1 MHMIDMFDSIDMQT
15 AYILGYIMVD
25 RLQKGFDGSLSV
37 RYSTIKSA
45 SLILGYFRAQVT
57 PMSLTPGTIPWARI
71 RCSTPPSTWTRT
83 PVVTLALLTVAQL
96 SSPGLSVMEWVDG
109 MCWNIRQSRKCGRRW
124 HSFFLVNLLW
134 FCVTSGWLCYTAS
147 TRFHTKSSLLWWGI
161 SVWGSCRLAIL
172 LLIRIRNIGSH

>member
-37 RYSTIKSA
+37 RYSTIKCA

-109 MCWNIRQSRKCGRRW
+109 MCWSIRQSRKCGRRW
-124 HSFFLVNLLW
+124 NSFFLCNLLW
-134 FCVTSGWLCYTAS
+134 FLWPQVDSASQLLPGFTPSLHYYGGAYQAGGHVDWPDYCWLES
-147 TRFHTKSSLLWWGI
+147 E
-161 SVWGSCRLAIL
+161 IL
-172 LLIRIRNIGSH
+172 EVH